1 MILIA
6 VRQEVNTL
14 DKLVVVHELEFGVDI
29 VEPSNNKS
37 IVACFISL
45 SQDKL
50 LMKLLQMS
58 ERKLRFRW

>member
-6 VRQEVNTL
+6 GRQEVNTL

-29 VEPSNNKS
+29 VKPSNNNS
-37 IVACFISL
+37 IVACFISC

-58 ERKLRFRW
+58 GRKFRFRW